1 MAGASR
7 FTAILDANVLFAKLQ
22 CDALLS
28 LAYAGL
34 YAAKWSA
41 DIEREWMASRLAKYP
56 GTEEVI
62 AEKARQMC
70 EAIPDCMVLGYE
82 KFIDSLDMPDPD
94 DRHVLAAA
102 IVGHADAIVT
112 NNVKDFPVGLLDQ
125 HCIEVQ
131 TPDVFIVNQIT
142 LHQPMALAALRQ
154 MRLRWNNPK
163 HTPESLIE
171 LFEKRGMPL
180 TAVHLLNC
188 LEAV

>member
-7 FTAILDANVLFAKLQ
+7 FTAILDANVLFTKLQ

-28 LAYAGL
+28 LADAGL

-41 DIEREWMASRLAKYP
+41 DIEREWTENRLAKYP
-56 GTEEVI
+56 GSEQAI
-62 AEKARQMC
+62 ADKARQMC
-70 EAIPDCMVLGYE
+70 EAIPDCMVTGYE
-82 KFIDSLDMPDPD
+82 SFIECLELPDPN

-112 NNVKDFPVGLLDQ
+112 NNLKEFPIEALQAHD
-125 HCIEVQ
+125 IEVQ

-142 LHQPMALAALRQ
+142 LHPPAALAALRA
-154 MRLRWNNPK
+154 MRPRWNNPK
-163 HTPESLIE
+163 HAPETLIH
-171 LFEKRGMPL
+171 LFEQRGMPL
-180 TAVHLLNC
+180 TAVHLLHC

>member
-1 MAGASR
+1 MAGAAR
-7 FTAILDANVLFAKLQ
+7 FTAILDANVLFPKLQ

-41 DIEREWMASRLAKYP
+41 DIEREWMVSRLAKYP
-56 GTEEVI
+56 GSEHAN
-62 AEKARQMC
+62 AEKASRMC
-70 EAIPDCMVLGYE
+70 ESIPDCIVTGYRP
-82 KFIDSLDMPDPD
+82 FIEGLKLPDPD

-112 NNVKDFPVGLLDQ
+112 NNVKDFPTEALAVHD
-125 HCIEVQ
+125 IEVL

-142 LHQPMALAALRQ
+142 LNQPLALAALRE

-163 HTPESLIE
+163 HTPETLIE

>member
-7 FTAILDANVLFAKLQ
+7 FTAILDANVLFTKLQ

-28 LAYAGL
+28 LADAGL

-41 DIEREWMASRLAKYP
+41 DIEREWMASRLEKYP
-56 GTEEVI
+56 GSEEVN

-70 EAIPDCMVLGYE
+70 EAIPDCMVTGYE
-82 KFIDSLDMPDPD
+82 PFIQFLELPDPN

-112 NNVKDFPVGLLDQ
+112 SNLKDFPAEVLKK
-125 HCIEVQ
+125 HSIEVL

-142 LHQPMALAALRQ
+142 LNQPRALAALRQ
-154 MRLRWNNPK
+154 MRLRWKNPK

-171 LFEKRGMPL
+171 LFEMRGMPL
-180 TAVHLLNC
+180 TSVHLLNC